1 MSKLAVMGGAP
12 VRKTPF
18 PDYDVIG
25 VGEKKAVNRVLKGKV
40 LSRFFGSWHP
50 NFYGGPEVKKLEEE
64 WAKYFGVK
72 HAIAVNS
79 CTSGLYAAVGAVGIG
94 PGDEVIVSPY
104 TMSAS
109 ATSILVFNGIPVF
122 ADIEEDYF
130 CLDCKSVEERIT
142 PYTKAI
148 VVVDLFGHPYNADK
162 INKLAQKHDLKIIED
177 VAQAPAGRYRDKYA
191 GTLADI
197 GVFSLNYHKHIH
209 CGEGG
214 VVVTDNDEL
223 AERVRLIRNHAEAV
237 VEDKGEKNINNML
250 GFNFRMTEIEAAIAR
265 EQLRKLENLVSTRIS
280 NCKYIEEGLEG
291 IKAIIPPKVK
301 KDCRHVYYLHSFR
314 FKEKIAGVSRDIFIN
329 AVKAELASTK
339 FRENEG
345 PRLYA
350 GYVKPLYLQPVYQ
363 ERTLYG
369 GKKCPFECNF
379 YKKEVNYD
387 KGLCPTA
394 EKMHYRELFWH
405 DLMHSNMNKK
415 DLDDVIRAFWKVWE
429 KRTELSKIN

>member
-1 MSKLAVMGGAP
+1 
-12 VRKTPF
+12 
-18 PDYDVIG
+18 
-25 VGEKKAVNRVLKGKV
+25 
-40 LSRFFGSWHP
+40 
-50 NFYGGPEVKKLEEE
+50 
-64 WAKYFGVK
+64 
-72 HAIAVNS
+72 
-79 CTSGLYAAVGAVGIG
+79 LYAAVGAVGVG

-122 ADIEEDYF
+122 ADIEEDCF
-130 CLDCKSVEERIT
+130 CLDWKSVEERIT

-162 INKLAQKHDLKIIED
+162 INKLAKKHDLKIIED
-177 VAQAPAGRYRDKYA
+177 VAQAPAGRYGDKYA

-301 KDCRHVYYLHSFR
+301 KDCRHVYYLHSFK
-314 FKEKIAGVSRDIFIN
+314 FKEEVAEVSRDIFIN

-345 PRLYA
+345 PRLYT

-369 GKKCPFECNF
+369 GKKCPFECNL

-394 EKMHYRELFWH
+394 EKMHYSELFWH

-415 DLDDVIRAFWKVWE
+415 DLDDVIMAFWKVWE

>member
-1 MSKLAVMGGAP
+1 MSKLAVMGGTP

-79 CTSGLYAAVGAVGIG
+79 CTSGLYAAVGAVGVG

-162 INKLAQKHDLKIIED
+162 INKLAKKHDLKIIED
-177 VAQAPAGRYRDKYA
+177 VAQAPAGSYGDKYA

-223 AERVRLIRNHAEAV
+223 AERIRLIRNHAEAV
-237 VEDKGEKNINNML
+237 VEDKGE
-250 GFNFRMTEIEAAIAR
+250 R
-265 EQLRKLENLVSTRIS
+265 S
-280 NCKYIEEGLEG
+280 EERRVGKE
-291 IKAIIPPKVK
+291 
-301 KDCRHVYYLHSFR
+301 CR
-314 FKEKIAGVSRDIFIN
+314 SRW
-329 AVKAELASTK
+329 S
-339 FRENEG
+339 
-345 PRLYA
+345 PY
-350 GYVKPLYLQPVYQ
+350 
-363 ERTLYG
+363 
-369 GKKCPFECNF
+369 
-379 YKKEVNYD
+379 
-387 KGLCPTA
+387 
-394 EKMHYRELFWH
+394 H
-405 DLMHSNMNKK
+405 
-415 DLDDVIRAFWKVWE
+415 
-429 KRTELSKIN
+429 